1 MAITPNPVTAFRKS
15 GKTPPKP
22 PKLEDYYKTLY
33 GENAPTTPSPVV
45 QESTKPVVFKEEKS
59 TTSEEQQKLLTGART
74 VQERIRL
81 SESLTAKQKQELIA
95 DAERIAAGQK
105 REVSTGGPTP
115 SFIKK
120 LQNVAVSKVLSP
132 FKSSYKSVTTAG
144 GDFSLQSQGEAVA
157 GLFGKVLNPINRVGQ
172 SASKELSD
180 LQLSIKNPIL
190 RGVAKSAGSLLATPL
205 AQIGADII
213 SMGNTKEELLKR
225 PDIGE
230 DKITPSFTDFIN
242 QAKDPDWGLKKTV
255 IAKRN
260 VERNKYI
267 GTVQNLIS
275 EEITKPL
282 NYVTGVG
289 QVQYVGKAG
298 RATLA
303 AKFMTTEM
311 LEKYPTLVG
320 KANEI
325 NRIGMWAIPREIRL
339 AEGINTGLR
348 LAGKPVQWTEPIADV
363 IGQGWALTRAQIGDI
378 ARSVVTLPL
387 RAKGLGDVVVPVFTP
402 ASRISLAGAGR
413 KTLGGEYIL
422 NNTTVIRG
430 LAGWSAANAGKGE
443 TGHAYALFTSGV
455 KEIIDEARDAGV
467 ASKLISLIE
476 DPELPRTA
484 IEDGLIKRYK
494 AWQDSAYKSVE
505 QKYKQFGFDFD
516 TDIPDFSFIDNYVHH
531 TITKD
536 AKSFLRS
543 IDAFGAKPIPFKDKK
558 TGKKVVFN
566 TNNLSYNEIVTVG
579 APLKFRSLKAGEEFM
594 GRILEKGGIDEINKI
609 FKEVSGTD
617 INFFDTD
624 IGNVADSYSFS
635 LAKQQSREVF
645 TRRLMAYGEDAAQ
658 KLIDV
663 EIPNKALASELIK
676 SHKGLVAVRNSL
688 RKGAANQR
696 QTLGEIVNRG
706 MKYADDL
713 VKENL
718 KQRKLTEREI
728 KTTVTKLRALEFD
741 LSRARTMASTVE
753 VSMRENF
760 DATHSVLLAQVKE
773 LRQAVEIGDGGL
785 AEVRTTL
792 QQTYM
797 AMFPNSK
804 RIPDDI
810 NILADRIMAA
820 RGAPVSREARAVTAE
835 LRKINAQLDLVDP
848 NSPEYAALVQQEGY
862 YKDLQNG
869 YRIMGEVRS
878 AQTYAPDNGFLYTSQ
893 TDLGSPDAPFQ
904 LLHSEP
910 TIFQGASDV
919 IGVHAFPDNKVV
931 DSRTS
936 DGIQEIFGSDNF
948 VKSIDTQLQ
957 DAGLDA
963 DRVFIK
969 TYYDLKQGLP
979 LDPEIERGY
988 PDLVNLID
996 DILDNAG
1003 REMPAG
1009 GDSDVVKNI
1018 YDDFVA
1024 SMVGIAH
1031 ISGDPAAE
1039 QTGRMI
1045 IDSALGD
1052 VALAAD
1058 LERQMD
1064 GLLLPAKLFDDT
1076 AEDTAIVV
1084 VKPQDYMVTPSNSTT
1099 APVQG
1104 ADNPVLGSILRSD
1117 YTTASEAAAG
1127 RLAAA
1132 AGARQEVD
1140 VARSSIASRI
1150 NELTAQKEM
1159 LAKQKIQRQQV
1170 VAGARAQVAQITGT
1184 KQTVNIAGQKVVLD
1198 RAGITKALQAATKE
1212 EAKLRR
1218 NLERS
1223 IAQSVSNI
1231 RVGGRAKQI
1240 AVPKPK
1246 ELESII
1252 EKVAANEGL
1261 SVRMLTGKEPNV
1273 GYMVARKEFSS
1284 IVPASDFFEKSTG
1297 VNILESYFNSKKEQL
1312 GGKNYL
1318 GVWHDKKNNEV
1329 VLDVVDNILKED
1341 EAIRTGVERNQ
1352 QSIWDVKNQ
1361 TEIPTGGTGG
1371 REETTGVRGIDT
1383 ATQAVSRN
1391 VPAGNQGVLG
1401 TGVGTSSATTQTIVG
1416 AERKLLEY
1424 QDRLTVLFEQAK
1436 TLKQWSDST
1445 GNALRNELAAVGQ
1458 SMLDM
1463 PARGEA
1469 GVAAREWV
1477 RSVQRSV
1484 ESTKFIKDKT
1494 VKTAYERVTQLLHV
1508 GEVGMAQAEDA
1519 VTANRELLDIVKA
1532 GRFGEVMAPV
1542 EQRVLEGWE
1551 AILGL
1556 GVQAPEQLLSVWKP
1570 NLQKLLSTANAGMV
1584 RQFLSAANSLFKTYA
1599 VTSVGFVVRNS
1610 YSSMFMNA
1618 VAGVDGMTAVKGV
1631 QAMNAY
1637 NKHGAAKWLDEL
1649 GITDT
1654 VVRGQYEQA
1663 LKAAIATGLQGSFT
1677 DLREPVIAGTLG
1689 ERVINLLNKTGLDS
1703 FSLGTRMQ
1711 PAAENAAEFVRKQGF
1726 STNSYTRTVRRANT
1740 RVEAAVRF
1748 PMALDTILKGGSYDD
1763 AVAKVTRYHFDYTDL
1778 SKLDEAALQLVPFW
1792 IWTTRNIPNQ
1802 ITNQFMRPNAYNIYE
1817 KVQQSLP
1824 VDSREIIPEW
1834 QESREPL
1841 GVGRGDVPLLGEGY
1855 YTIQPDLPQQRLQE
1869 SLLSILDPR
1878 RIIGQAYPVYKLPFE
1893 FVAGRQLGLNV
1904 GPFPEK
1910 TPARGLELAA
1920 VNVLEAIGFDP
1931 VYDKEG
1937 NKTIRGFTQYALG
1950 NAIPLISRLQRLSGG
1965 TLGGKENYATRTGQS
1980 WLNELGIPI
1989 TIIKDDNVRSELI
2002 NRQFTLKDFTKEMIS
2017 RNLIPAED

>member
-15 GKTPPKP
+15 GKTPPTP

-33 GENAPTTPSPVV
+33 GENAPKTPKPTV
-45 QESTKPVVFKEEKS
+45 ETSTKPFVAKEEKS
-59 TTSEEQQKLLTGART
+59 TTTEEQQKLFTGTRT

-81 SESLTAKQKQELIA
+81 SETLTPKQKQELIA
-95 DAERIAAGQK
+95 EADRIAAGERRQ
-105 REVSTGGPTP
+105 VSTGGPAP
-115 SFIKK
+115 SLFKK
-120 LQNVAVSKVLSP
+120 LQDVAYSKVLSP
-132 FKSSYKSVTTAG
+132 FKSSYKTVTTAG
-144 GDFSLQSQGEAVA
+144 GDFSLESQGKAWA
-157 GLFGKVLNPINRVGQ
+157 GLLGGIINPVNRIGQ

-180 LQLSIKNPIL
+180 LQLSVKNPVL
-190 RGVAKSAGSLLATPL
+190 KSIVRTAGFVSNPL
-205 AQIGADII
+205 FQVGADII

-225 PDIGE
+225 PDIGG
-230 DKITPSFTDFIN
+230 DKVQFSVIDLVN
-242 QAKDPDWGLKKTV
+242 QAKDPDWGLKKTI

-260 VERNKYI
+260 VERNKFI
-267 GTVQNLIS
+267 GAAQNLIA

-289 QVQYVGKAG
+289 EVQYVGKAG
-298 RATLA
+298 RTALA

-311 LEKYPTLVG
+311 LEKYPVLIG

-325 NRIGMWAIPREIRL
+325 SRIGMWAIPREIRL

-348 LAGKPVQWTEPIADV
+348 LAGKPVQWTEPVADV
-363 IGQGWALTRAQIGDI
+363 IGKGWALTRAQIGDV
-378 ARSVVTLPL
+378 ARATASLPL
-387 RAKGLGDVVVPVFTP
+387 KAKGLDVVPVLAP
-402 ASRISLAGAGR
+402 ASRALLAGAGR
-413 KTLGGEYIL
+413 KSVRGGEYML
-422 NNTTVIRG
+422 SESGVIRG
-430 LAGWSAANAGKGE
+430 LAGWSAANAAKGE
-443 TGHAYALFTSGV
+443 TGFAYNAFKDGV
-455 KEIIDEARDAGV
+455 EEIINEAREQGV
-467 ASKLISLIE
+467 AGKLISLIE
-476 DPELPRTA
+476 NPDLPRSD
-484 IEDGLIKRYK
+484 IEDALIKRYK
-494 AWQDSAYKSVE
+494 AWQDGAYKAVE
-505 QKYKQFGFDFD
+505 QQYKRFGLDYG

-531 TITKD
+531 TISKD
-536 AKSFLRS
+536 AKNWLRS
-543 IDAFGAKPIPFKDKK
+543 INAFNDKGITIADPR
-558 TGKKVVFN
+558 TGKKIVFN

-579 APLKFRSLKAGEEFM
+579 APLKYRSLKAGEEFM

-609 FKEVSGTD
+609 FKEVSGTN
-617 INFFDTD
+617 INFFETD
-624 IGNVADSYSFS
+624 IGNIADSYAYS
-635 LAKQQSREVF
+635 LAKQKSREVF
-645 TRRLMAYGEDAAQ
+645 TRRLMAYGDDAAQ
-658 KLIDV
+658 KLLDV
-663 EIPNKALASELIK
+663 EIPNKMLASELIK
-676 SHKGLVAVRNSL
+676 SHKGLLAVRNSL
-688 RKGAANQR
+688 RQGAASQR
-696 QTLGEIVNRG
+696 QTLRDIVSRG

-728 KTTVTKLRALEFD
+728 KATVAKLQKLEFD

-760 DATHSVLLAQVKE
+760 DAAHSVLLSEIKE
-773 LRQAVEIGDGGL
+773 LRRAIEVGDGGL
-785 AEVRTTL
+785 SEVRTTL

-797 AMFPNSK
+797 AMFPNAR

-820 RGAPVSREARAVTAE
+820 RGAPASREARAVQAE
-835 LRKINAQLDLVDP
+835 LRQINTQLDLVDP

-862 YKDLQNG
+862 YKDLLNG

-910 TIFQGASDV
+910 TIFQGAPDV

-963 DRVFIK
+963 NRVFIK

-1009 GDSDVVKNI
+1009 GDPDIVKNI

-1031 ISGDPAAE
+1031 MSGDPAAE

-1045 IDSALGD
+1045 IDAALGD

-1127 RLAAA
+1127 RLAEA

-1140 VARSSIASRI
+1140 VARTAINDRI
-1150 NELTAQKEM
+1150 RELTAQKEM
-1159 LAKQKIQRQQV
+1159 LAQQKVQRQQV
-1170 VAGARAQVAQITGT
+1170 VAGARAQVAEIQGR
-1184 KQTVNIAGQKVVLD
+1184 KQTVTVGGQKVVLD
-1198 RAGITKALQAATKE
+1198 RAGITKALEAATKQ

-1223 IAQSVSNI
+1223 IAQAVGNI
-1231 RVGGRAKQI
+1231 KVGGAG
-1240 AVPKPK
+1240 
-1246 ELESII
+1246 SI
-1252 EKVAANEGL
+1252 K
-1261 SVRMLTGKEPNV
+1261 
-1273 GYMVARKEFSS
+1273 
-1284 IVPASDFFEKSTG
+1284 
-1297 VNILESYFNSKKEQL
+1297 
-1312 GGKNYL
+1312 
-1318 GVWHDKKNNEV
+1318 
-1329 VLDVVDNILKED
+1329 
-1341 EAIRTGVERNQ
+1341 
-1352 QSIWDVKNQ
+1352 
-1361 TEIPTGGTGG
+1361 
-1371 REETTGVRGIDT
+1371 
-1383 ATQAVSRN
+1383 
-1391 VPAGNQGVLG
+1391 
-1401 TGVGTSSATTQTIVG
+1401 G
-1416 AERKLLEY
+1416 AETKLLQY
-1424 QDRLTVLFEQAK
+1424 QDRLGVLFDQAK
-1436 TLKQWSDST
+1436 TLKQWSDGT

-1458 SMLDM
+1458 AMLNM

-1484 ESTKFIKDKT
+1484 ESTKYIKDKT
-1494 VKTAYERVTQLLHV
+1494 VKAAYERVTELLHV
-1508 GEVGMAQAEDA
+1508 GEIGLAEAEDA
-1519 VTANRELLDIVKA
+1519 VTASAELIEIVRT
-1532 GRFGEVMAPV
+1532 GRFGAIMAPV
-1542 EQRVLEGWE
+1542 EARVLEGWE

-1570 NLQKLLSTANAGMV
+1570 NLQKLLAKSNAGMV
-1584 RQFLSAANSLFKTYA
+1584 RQFLSAANDLFKTYA
-1599 VTSVGFVVRNS
+1599 VTSLGFVVRNS

-1618 VAGVDGMTAVKGV
+1618 VAGVDGMTAVNGV
-1631 QAMNAY
+1631 KAMNAL
-1637 NKHGAAKWLDEL
+1637 NKYGPAKWLDEL
-1649 GITDT
+1649 GIVDP
-1654 VVRGQYEQA
+1654 VLRGQYEQA
-1663 LKAAIATGLQGSFT
+1663 LRAAIATGLQGSFA

-1703 FSLGTRMQ
+1703 ASFGTRMQ
-1711 PAAENAAEFVRKQGF
+1711 PAAENAADFVRRQGF
-1726 STNSYTRTVRRANT
+1726 STNSYTRGVRRANT

-1778 SKLDEAALQLVPFW
+1778 SKLDEVALQFVPFW

-1817 KVQQSLP
+1817 KVQQTLP
-1824 VDSREIIPEW
+1824 VDSEQIIPEW

-1841 GVGRGDVPLLGEGY
+1841 GVGRGNVPLLGEGY
-1855 YTIQPDLPQQRLQE
+1855 YTIQPDMPQQRLQE
-1869 SLLSILDPR
+1869 GLRSILDPR
-1878 RIIGQAYPVYKLPFE
+1878 RLVGQAYPIYKLPFE
-1893 FVAGRQLGLNV
+1893 YIAGKQLGIDV
-1904 GPFPEK
+1904 GPFPER

-1920 VNVLEAIGFDP
+1920 VNVLESIGFDP
-1931 VYDKEG
+1931 IYDKQG
-1937 NKTIRGFTQYALG
+1937 NKTIKGFTQYALG
-1950 NAIPLISRLQRLSGG
+1950 NAIPLISRIQRLSGG
-1965 TLGGKENYATRTGQS
+1965 SLGGKENYATRTGQS

-2002 NRQFTLKDFTKEMIS
+2002 NRQFTLKDFTKEMIE
-2017 RNLIPAED
+2017 RNLIPSEG

>member
-15 GKTPPKP
+15 GKTPPTP
-22 PKLEDYYKTLY
+22 PKLEDYYTKLY
-33 GENAPTTPSPVV
+33 GSAAPVSGGKFEKPKTSTVEEELKLNKAALTVTGRINSSPN
-45 QESTKPVVFKEEKS
+45 
-59 TTSEEQQKLLTGART
+59 
-74 VQERIRL
+74 
-81 SESLTAKQKQELIA
+81 LTAKQKQELVA

-105 REVSTGGPTP
+105 RQVSTGGPTP

-363 IGQGWALTRAQIGDI
+363 IGQGWALTRAQIGDV

-476 DPELPRTA
+476 DPDLPRTV

-594 GRILEKGGIDEINKI
+594 GRILKKGGIDEINKI

-1140 VARSSIASRI
+1140 AARSSIASRI

-1159 LAKQKIQRQQV
+1159 LAGQKIQRQQV
-1170 VAGARAQVAQITGT
+1170 VAGARAQVAQIAGT

-1223 IAQSVSNI
+1223 IVQAVGDI
-1231 RVGGRAKQI
+1231 KVGG
-1240 AVPKPK
+1240 VG
-1246 ELESII
+1246 SI
-1252 EKVAANEGL
+1252 K
-1261 SVRMLTGKEPNV
+1261 
-1273 GYMVARKEFSS
+1273 
-1284 IVPASDFFEKSTG
+1284 
-1297 VNILESYFNSKKEQL
+1297 
-1312 GGKNYL
+1312 
-1318 GVWHDKKNNEV
+1318 
-1329 VLDVVDNILKED
+1329 
-1341 EAIRTGVERNQ
+1341 
-1352 QSIWDVKNQ
+1352 
-1361 TEIPTGGTGG
+1361 
-1371 REETTGVRGIDT
+1371 
-1383 ATQAVSRN
+1383 
-1391 VPAGNQGVLG
+1391 
-1401 TGVGTSSATTQTIVG
+1401 G
-1416 AERKLLEY
+1416 AETKLLNY

-1494 VKTAYERVTQLLHV
+1494 VKAAYERVTQLLHV

-1542 EQRVLEGWE
+1542 EARVLEGWE

-1599 VTSVGFVVRNS
+1599 VTSLGFVVRNS

-1649 GITDT
+1649 GITDA

-1689 ERVINLLNKTGLDS
+1689 ERLINLLNKTGLDS
-1703 FSLGTRMQ
+1703 SSLGTRMQ
-1711 PAAENAAEFVRKQGF
+1711 PAAENAAEFVRQQGF
-1726 STNSYTRTVRRANT
+1726 STNLYTRGVRRANT

-1841 GVGRGDVPLLGEGY
+1841 GVGRGNVPLLGEGY
-1855 YTIQPDLPQQRLQE
+1855 YTLQPDLPQQRLQE

-1950 NAIPLISRLQRLSGG
+1950 NVIPLISRLQRLSGG

>member
-15 GKTPPKP
+15 GKTPPP
-22 PKLEDYYKTLY
+22 PSPKLEDYYKTLY
-33 GENAPTTPSPVV
+33 GENAPTTG
-45 QESTKPVVFKEEKS
+45 KPDYAKPKS
-59 TTSEEQQKLLTGART
+59 TVAEEETKLYKGAQTTKARINLSPNLTP
-74 VQERIRL
+74 
-81 SESLTAKQKQELIA
+81 KQKQDLIA
-95 DAERIAAGQK
+95 EADRIAAGERRQ
-105 REVSTGGPTP
+105 VSTGGPTP
-115 SFIKK
+115 SLFKK
-120 LQNVAVSKVLSP
+120 LQDVAYSKVLSP
-132 FKSSYKSVTTAG
+132 FKSSYKTATTAG
-144 GDFSLQSQGEAVA
+144 GDFSLQSQGKAWA
-157 GLFGKVLNPINRVGQ
+157 GLIGGVINPVNRLTQ
-172 SASKELSD
+172 SVTKELSD
-180 LQLSIKNPIL
+180 LQLSQTSPVGKALARTAGMINPLGGPITGAAATL
-190 RGVAKSAGSLLATPL
+190 ISL
-205 AQIGADII
+205 
-213 SMGNTKEELLKR
+213 GNKKEELLKR
-225 PDIGE
+225 PDIGA
-230 DKITPSFTDFIN
+230 DKVQFSVVDLVN
-242 QAKDPDWGLKKTV
+242 QAKDPDWGLKKTI

-260 VERNKYI
+260 VERNKFI
-267 GTVQNLIS
+267 GTVQNLIA

-298 RATLA
+298 RTALA

-311 LEKYPTLVG
+311 LEKYPVLAG

-325 NRIGMWAIPREIRL
+325 SRIGMWAIPREIRL

-348 LAGKPVQWTEPIADV
+348 LAGKPVQWTEPVADV
-363 IGQGWALTRAQIGDI
+363 IGKGWALTRAQIGDV
-378 ARSVVTLPL
+378 ARATASLPL
-387 RAKGLGDVVVPVFTP
+387 KAKGLDVVPVLAP
-402 ASRISLAGAGR
+402 ASRALLAGAGR
-413 KTLGGEYIL
+413 KSVRGGEYVL
-422 NNTTVIRG
+422 SESGVIRG
-430 LAGWSAANAGKGE
+430 LAGWSAANAAKGE
-443 TGHAYALFTSGV
+443 TGFAYTAFKDTV
-455 KEIIDEARDAGV
+455 KEIIDEAREKGV

-476 DPELPRTA
+476 NPDLPRSS
-484 IEDGLIKRYK
+484 IEDVLIKRYK
-494 AWQDSAYKSVE
+494 AWQDDAYRAVE
-505 QKYKQFGFDFD
+505 QQYKRFGLDYG

-536 AKSFLRS
+536 AKNWLRS
-543 IDAFGAKPIPFKDKK
+543 INAFGDGAISFADPR

-579 APLKFRSLKAGEEFM
+579 APLKYRSLKAGEEFM

-617 INFFDTD
+617 INFFETD
-624 IGNVADSYSFS
+624 IGNIADSYAYS
-635 LAKQQSREVF
+635 LAKQKSREVF

-658 KLIDV
+658 KLLDV
-663 EIPNKALASELIK
+663 EIPNKNLASELVK
-676 SHKGLVAVRNSL
+676 SHKSLLAVRNSL
-688 RKGAANQR
+688 RQGVAGQR
-696 QTLGEIVNRG
+696 QTLRDIVSRG

-713 VKENL
+713 IKENL

-728 KTTVTKLRALEFD
+728 KTTVARLKQLELD
-741 LSRARTMASTVE
+741 LGRARIMASTVE

-760 DATHSVLLAQVKE
+760 DAAHSVLLSEIKE
-773 LRQAVEIGDGGL
+773 LRRAVEVGDGGL

-797 AMFPNSK
+797 AMFPNAR

-820 RGAPVSREARAVTAE
+820 RGAPASREARAVQAE
-835 LRKINAQLDLVDP
+835 LRQINTQLDLVDP

-862 YKDLQNG
+862 YKDLLNG

-904 LLHSEP
+904 LLHSESA
-910 TIFQGASDV
+910 IFEGSSDV

-936 DGIQEIFGSDNF
+936 DGVQEIFGSDNF

-969 TYYDLKQGLP
+969 TYFDLKQGLP

-996 DILDNAG
+996 DILDNAS

-1009 GDSDVVKNI
+1009 GDPDVVKSI

-1024 SMVGIAH
+1024 TMVGIAH
-1031 ISGDPAAE
+1031 MSGDPAAE

-1084 VKPQDYMVTPSNSTT
+1084 VKPQNYVVTPSNSTT

-1140 VARSSIASRI
+1140 TARSAIGARI
-1150 NELTAQKEM
+1150 NELNAQKEM
-1159 LAKQKIQRQQV
+1159 LAQQKVQRQQV
-1170 VAGARAQVAQITGT
+1170 VAGARAQVAEIQGR
-1184 KQTVNIAGQKVVLD
+1184 KQTVTVGGQKVVLD
-1198 RAGITKALQAATKE
+1198 RAGITKALETATKQ

-1223 IAQSVSNI
+1223 IAQAVGEI
-1231 RVGGRAKQI
+1231 RVGGRAAEI

-1246 ELESII
+1246 QLESII

-1261 SVRMLTGKEPNV
+1261 SVRMLTGKEPTA
-1273 GYMVARKEFSS
+1273 GFMVARKEFST

-1318 GVWHDKKNNEV
+1318 GIWHDKNNDEV
-1329 VLDVVDNILKED
+1329 VLDVVDNILKQD
-1341 EAIRTGVERNQ
+1341 EAVRAGRERNQ
-1352 QSIWDVKNQ
+1352 QAIWDVKNKQ
-1361 TEIPTGGTGG
+1361 EIPTGGTGG
-1371 REETTGVRGIDT
+1371 REEATGVRGT
-1383 ATQAVSRN
+1383 GTTPQAVGRN
-1391 VPAGNQGVLG
+1391 VPTGNQGVLG
-1401 TGVGTSSATTQTIVG
+1401 TSVGTSSAKAQTIVG
-1416 AERKLLEY
+1416 AERQLLQY
-1424 QDRLTVLFEQAK
+1424 QDRLQVLFEQAK
-1436 TLKQWSDST
+1436 TLKQWSDGT

-1458 SMLDM
+1458 AMLNM

-1484 ESTKFIKDKT
+1484 ESTKYIKDQT
-1494 VKTAYERVTQLLHV
+1494 VKAAYERVTQLLHV
-1508 GEVGMAQAEDA
+1508 GEIGLAQAEDA
-1519 VTANRELLDIVKA
+1519 VVANKELIDIVRA
-1532 GRFGEVMAPV
+1532 GRFGEIMAPV

-1570 NLQKLLSTANAGMV
+1570 NLQKLLAKSNAGMV
-1584 RQFLSAANSLFKTYA
+1584 RQFLSAANDLFKTYA

-1618 VAGVDGMTAVKGV
+1618 VAGVDGMTAVNGV
-1631 QAMNAY
+1631 KAMNAL
-1637 NKHGAAKWLDEL
+1637 NKYGPARWLDEL
-1649 GITDT
+1649 GIVDP
-1654 VVRGQYEQA
+1654 VLRGQYEQA
-1663 LKAAIATGLQGSFT
+1663 LRAAIATGLQGSFT

-1703 FSLGTRMQ
+1703 TSFGTRMQ
-1711 PAAENAAEFVRKQGF
+1711 PVAENAAEFVRQQGF
-1726 STNSYTRTVRRANT
+1726 STNLYTRGVRRANT

-1763 AVAKVTRYHFDYTDL
+1763 AVAKVTRYHFDYSDL
-1778 SKLDEAALQLVPFW
+1778 SKLDEVALQFVPFW

-1817 KVQQSLP
+1817 KVQQTLP
-1824 VDSREIIPEW
+1824 VDSQQVIPEW
-1834 QESREPL
+1834 QEPREPL
-1841 GVGRGDVPLLGEGY
+1841 GVGRGNVPLLGEGY
-1855 YTIQPDLPQQRLQE
+1855 YTIQPDMPQQRLQE
-1869 SLLSILDPR
+1869 GLRSILDPR
-1878 RIIGQAYPVYKLPFE
+1878 RLVGQAYPIYKLPFE
-1893 FVAGRQLGLNV
+1893 YIAGKQLGIDV
-1904 GPFPEK
+1904 GPFPER
-1910 TPARGLELAA
+1910 TPARGLELVA
-1920 VNVLEAIGFDP
+1920 VNVLESIGFDP
-1931 VYDKEG
+1931 VYDKQG

-1950 NAIPLISRLQRLSGG
+1950 NAIPLISRIQRLSGG
-1965 TLGGKENYATRTGQS
+1965 SLGGKENYATRTGQS

-2002 NRQFTLKDFTKEMIS
+2002 NRQFTLKDFTKEMID
-2017 RNLIPAED
+2017 RNLIPSED

>member
-15 GKTPPKP
+15 GKTPPTP
-22 PKLEDYYKTLY
+22 PKLDDYYTKLY
-33 GENAPTTPSPVV
+33 GDAAPASGGKFEKPKTSTVEEELKLNKAALTVTGRINSSPN
-45 QESTKPVVFKEEKS
+45 
-59 TTSEEQQKLLTGART
+59 
-74 VQERIRL
+74 
-81 SESLTAKQKQELIA
+81 LTAKQKQELVA
-95 DAERIAAGQK
+95 DAERIAAGQR

-157 GLFGKVLNPINRVGQ
+157 GLFGNVIRRPLLSATKEIADLRLNRPEKGTGRITLDTVKYDVL
-172 SASKELSD
+172 D
-180 LQLSIKNPIL
+180 LA
-190 RGVAKSAGSLLATPL
+190 AKFAVPVSLA
-205 AQIGADII
+205 ADLLKA
-213 SMGNTKEELLKR
+213 GNTKEQLLARK
-225 PDIGE
+225 DIGK
-230 DKITPSFTDFIN
+230 DKIEPSFKDLFY
-242 QAKDPDWGLKKTV
+242 QARDPDFDLKKTV
-255 IAKRN
+255 IFKRN
-260 VERNKYI
+260 IERNKYI
-267 GTVQNLIS
+267 GTVQNLIA
-275 EEITKPL
+275 EEITNPI

-289 QVQYVGKAG
+289 EVKYVGKAG

-311 LEKYPTLVG
+311 LEKYPALVG
-320 KANEI
+320 MANEI

-363 IGQGWALTRAQIGDI
+363 IGKGWALTRAQIGDI
-378 ARSVVTLPL
+378 ARSTATLPL
-387 RAKGLGDVVVPVFTP
+387 RAKGLGDVIVPVFTP
-402 ASRISLAGAGR
+402 ASRVSLASAGR
-413 KTLGGEYIL
+413 KTLFGGEYIL

-476 DPELPRTA
+476 DPDLPRTVV
-484 IEDGLIKRYK
+484 EDGLIKRYK

-505 QKYKQFGFDFD
+505 QQYKKFGFDFD

-543 IDAFGAKPIPFKDKK
+543 IDAFGAKPIPFKDKT

-594 GRILEKGGIDEINKI
+594 GRILKKGGIDEINKI

-676 SHKGLVAVRNSL
+676 SHKSLVAVRNSL
-688 RKGAANQR
+688 RQGAANQR

-728 KTTVTKLRALEFD
+728 KATVTKLRALEFD

-910 TIFQGASDV
+910 TVFQGASDV
-919 IGVHAFPDNKVV
+919 VGVHAFPDNKVV

-969 TYYDLKQGLP
+969 TYYDLKRGLP
-979 LDPEIERGY
+979 LDPEVERGY

-1031 ISGDPAAE
+1031 MSGDPAAE

-1132 AGARQEVD
+1132 AGARREVD
-1140 VARSSIASRI
+1140 VARSSIATRI

-1159 LAKQKIQRQQV
+1159 LAGQKIQRQQV

-1198 RAGITKALQAATKE
+1198 RVGITKALQAATKE

-1371 REETTGVRGIDT
+1371 REETTGVRGINT

-1401 TGVGTSSATTQTIVG
+1401 TGVGTSSATAQTIIG

-1542 EQRVLEGWE
+1542 EARVLEGWE

-1570 NLQKLLSTANAGMV
+1570 NLQKLLSAANAGMV

-1599 VTSVGFVVRNS
+1599 VTSLGFVVRNS

-1637 NKHGAAKWLDEL
+1637 NKHGAARWLDEL
-1649 GITDT
+1649 GITDA

-1689 ERVINLLNKTGLDS
+1689 ERLINLLNKTGLDS
-1703 FSLGTRMQ
+1703 SSLGTRMQ
-1711 PAAENAAEFVRKQGF
+1711 PAAENAAEFVRQQGF
-1726 STNSYTRTVRRANT
+1726 STNLYTRGVRRANT

-1748 PMALDTILKGGSYDD
+1748 PMALDTILKNGSYDD
-1763 AVAKVTRYHFDYTDL
+1763 AVARVTRYHFDYTDL

-1893 FVAGRQLGLNV
+1893 FIAGRQLGLNV

-1989 TIIKDDNVRSELI
+1989 TIIKDNNVRSELI

>member
-22 PKLEDYYKTLY
+22 PSLW
-33 GENAPTTPSPVV
+33 
-45 QESTKPVVFKEEKS
+45 ESDVFKELYTKPDAKPNYSKPKS
-59 TTSEEQQKLLTGART
+59 TVAEEEAKLYTGAQT
-74 VQERIRL
+74 AKARINL
-81 SESLTAKQKQELIA
+81 SPNLTPKQKQELVAEA
-95 DAERIAAGQK
+95 DRIAAGEK
-105 REVSTGGPTP
+105 RQVSTGGPAP
-115 SFIKK
+115 SLFKK
-120 LQNVAVSKVLSP
+120 LQDVAYSKVLSP
-132 FKSSYKSVTTAG
+132 FKSSYKTVTTAG
-144 GDFSLQSQGEAVA
+144 GDFSLESQGKAWA
-157 GLFGKVLNPINRVGQ
+157 GLLGGIINPVNRLGQ

-180 LQLSIKNPIL
+180 LQLSVKNPVL
-190 RGVAKSAGSLLATPL
+190 KSVVRTAGFISNPL
-205 AQIGADII
+205 FQVGADII

-225 PDIGE
+225 PDIGG
-230 DKITPSFTDFIN
+230 DKVQFSVIDLVN
-242 QAKDPDWGLKKTV
+242 QAKDPDWGLKKTI

-260 VERNKYI
+260 VERNKFI
-267 GTVQNLIS
+267 GAAQNLIA

-289 QVQYVGKAG
+289 EVQYVGKAG
-298 RATLA
+298 RTALA

-311 LEKYPTLVG
+311 LEKYPVLAG

-325 NRIGMWAIPREIRL
+325 SRIGMWAIPREIRL

-348 LAGKPVQWTEPIADV
+348 LAGKPVQWTEPVADV
-363 IGQGWALTRAQIGDI
+363 IGKGWALTRAQIGDV
-378 ARSVVTLPL
+378 ARATASLPL
-387 RAKGLGDVVVPVFTP
+387 KAKGLDVVPVLAP
-402 ASRISLAGAGR
+402 ASRALLAGAGR

-422 NNTTVIRG
+422 NNAGVVRG
-430 LAGWSAANAGKGE
+430 LAGWSAANAAKGE
-443 TGHAYALFTSGV
+443 TGFAYNAFKDGV
-455 KEIIDEARDAGV
+455 EEIINEAREQGV
-467 ASKLISLIE
+467 AGKLISLIE
-476 DPELPRTA
+476 NPDLPRSD
-484 IEDGLIKRYK
+484 IEDALIKRYK
-494 AWQDSAYKSVE
+494 AWQDGAYKAVE
-505 QKYKQFGFDFD
+505 QQYKRFGLDYG

-531 TITKD
+531 TISKD
-536 AKSFLRS
+536 AKNWLRS
-543 IDAFGAKPIPFKDKK
+543 INAFNDKGITIADPR
-558 TGKKVVFN
+558 TGKKIVFN

-579 APLKFRSLKAGEEFM
+579 APLKYRSLKAGEEFM

-617 INFFDTD
+617 INFFETD
-624 IGNVADSYSFS
+624 IGNIADSYAYS
-635 LAKQQSREVF
+635 LAKQKSREVF
-645 TRRLMAYGEDAAQ
+645 TRRLMAYGDDAAQ
-658 KLIDV
+658 KLLDV
-663 EIPNKALASELIK
+663 EIPNKMLASELIK
-676 SHKGLVAVRNSL
+676 SHKGLLAVRNSL
-688 RKGAANQR
+688 RQGAASQR
-696 QTLGEIVNRG
+696 QTLRDIVSRG

-728 KTTVTKLRALEFD
+728 KATVAKLQKLEFD

-760 DATHSVLLAQVKE
+760 DAAHSVLLSEIKE
-773 LRQAVEIGDGGL
+773 LRRAIEVGDGGL
-785 AEVRTTL
+785 SEVRTTL

-797 AMFPNSK
+797 AMFPNAR

-820 RGAPVSREARAVTAE
+820 RGAPASREARAVQAE
-835 LRKINAQLDLVDP
+835 LRKINTQLDLVDP

-862 YKDLQNG
+862 YKDLLNG

-910 TIFQGASDV
+910 TIFQGAPDV

-963 DRVFIK
+963 NRVFIK

-1009 GDSDVVKNI
+1009 GDPDVVKGI

-1024 SMVGIAH
+1024 TMVGIAH
-1031 ISGDPAAE
+1031 MSGDPAAE

-1127 RLAAA
+1127 RLAEA

-1140 VARSSIASRI
+1140 VARSAIGARI
-1150 NELTAQKEM
+1150 RELTAQKEM
-1159 LAKQKIQRQQV
+1159 LAQQKVQRQQV
-1170 VAGARAQVAQITGT
+1170 VAGARAQVAEIQGR
-1184 KQTVNIAGQKVVLD
+1184 KQTVIVGGQKVVLD
-1198 RAGITKALQAATKE
+1198 RAGITKALESATKQ

-1223 IAQSVSNI
+1223 IAQAVGEI
-1231 RVGGRAKQI
+1231 RVGGQAAQI
-1240 AVPKPK
+1240 AVPKPRQ
-1246 ELESII
+1246 LESII

-1261 SVRMLTGKEPNV
+1261 SVRMLTGKEPT
-1273 GYMVARKEFSS
+1273 GGFMVARKEFST
-1284 IVPASDFFEKSTG
+1284 IVPASDFFEKSSG

-1318 GVWHDKKNNEV
+1318 GIWHDKNNDEV
-1329 VLDVVDNILKED
+1329 VLDVVDNILKQD
-1341 EAIRTGVERNQ
+1341 EAVRAGRERNQ
-1352 QSIWDVKNQ
+1352 QAIWDVKNKQ
-1361 TEIPTGGTGG
+1361 EIPTGGTGG
-1371 REETTGVRGIDT
+1371 REEATGVRGVDT
-1383 ATQAVSRN
+1383 ATQAVGRN

-1401 TGVGTSSATTQTIVG
+1401 TGVGTSSAKAQTIAG
-1416 AERKLLEY
+1416 AERQLLNY
-1424 QDRLTVLFEQAK
+1424 QDRLQVLFEQAK
-1436 TLKQWSDST
+1436 TLKQWSDGT

-1458 SMLDM
+1458 AMLNM

-1484 ESTKFIKDKT
+1484 ESTKYIKDQT
-1494 VKTAYERVTQLLHV
+1494 VKAAYERVTQLLHV
-1508 GEVGMAQAEDA
+1508 GEIGLAQAEDA
-1519 VTANRELLDIVKA
+1519 VVANKELIDIVKA
-1532 GRFGEVMAPV
+1532 GRFGEIMAPV

-1570 NLQKLLSTANAGMV
+1570 NLQKLLAKSNAGMV
-1584 RQFLSAANSLFKTYA
+1584 RQFLSAANDLFKTYA
-1599 VTSVGFVVRNS
+1599 VTSLGFVVRNS

-1618 VAGVDGMTAVKGV
+1618 VAGVDGMTAVNGV
-1631 QAMNAY
+1631 KAMNAL
-1637 NKHGAAKWLDEL
+1637 NKYGPAKWLDEL
-1649 GITDT
+1649 GIVDP
-1654 VVRGQYEQA
+1654 VLRGQYEQA
-1663 LKAAIATGLQGSFT
+1663 LRAAIATGLQGSFT

-1689 ERVINLLNKTGLDS
+1689 ERIINLLNKTGLDS
-1703 FSLGTRMQ
+1703 TSLGTRMQ

-1726 STNSYTRTVRRANT
+1726 STNAYTRGVRRANT

-1763 AVAKVTRYHFDYTDL
+1763 AVAKVTRYHFDYSDL
-1778 SKLDEAALQLVPFW
+1778 SKLDEIMLQFVPFW

-1817 KVQQSLP
+1817 KVQQTLP
-1824 VDSREIIPEW
+1824 VDSEQIIPEW

-1841 GVGRGDVPLLGEGY
+1841 GVGRGNVPLLGEGY
-1855 YTIQPDLPQQRLQE
+1855 YTIQPDMPQQRLQE
-1869 SLLSILDPR
+1869 GLRSILDPR
-1878 RIIGQAYPVYKLPFE
+1878 RLVGQAYPIYKLPFE
-1893 FVAGRQLGLNV
+1893 YIAGKQLGIDV
-1904 GPFPEK
+1904 GPFPER

-1920 VNVLEAIGFDP
+1920 VNVLESIGFDP
-1931 VYDKEG
+1931 IYDKQG
-1937 NKTIRGFTQYALG
+1937 NKTIKGFTQYALG
-1950 NAIPLISRLQRLSGG
+1950 NAIPLISRIQRLSGG
-1965 TLGGKENYATRTGQS
+1965 SLGGKENYATRTGQS

-2002 NRQFTLKDFTKEMIS
+2002 NRQFTLKDFTKEMIE
-2017 RNLIPAED
+2017 RNLIPSEG

>member
-1 MAITPNPVTAFRKS
+1 MAITPNPVTAYIRELDKDEPKIGKS
-15 GKTPPKP
+15 KRATLTDISKKPVPPTTTVPPKNTRA
-22 PKLEDYYKTLY
+22 TLTNIT
-33 GENAPTTPSPVV
+33 GKPLTTPSG
-45 QESTKPVVFKEEKS
+45 TAVFGTGKNAS
-59 TTSEEQQKLLTGART
+59 TTGEEQRKLAAGVETAKRRITTNLALTP
-74 VQERIRL
+74 
-81 SESLTAKQKQELIA
+81 KQKQELIA
-95 DAERIAAGQK
+95 DAERIEAGQ
-105 REVSTGGPTP
+105 RQQVALGGPTP
-115 SFIKK
+115 QLFKK
-120 LQNVAVSKVLSP
+120 LQDVAYSKILSP
-132 FKSSYKSVTTAG
+132 FKSAYKTG
-144 GDFSLQSQGEAVA
+144 GDFSIESQGKAWA
-157 GLFGKVLNPINRVGQ
+157 GLVGGIINPLNRAQQ
-172 SASKELSD
+172 SITKELSD
-180 LQLSIKNPIL
+180 LQLSIKNPVL
-190 RGVAKSAGSLLATPL
+190 REITKGAGDVLLPIQ
-205 AQIGADII
+205 QIGADIL
-213 SMGNTKEELLKR
+213 SMGNKKEQLLKR
-225 PDIGE
+225 PDIGG
-230 DKITPSFTDFIN
+230 DKVQFSVIDLVN

-260 VERNKYI
+260 VEGNKFI
-267 GTVQNLIS
+267 GAVQNLIA

-298 RATLA
+298 RTALA

-311 LEKYPTLVG
+311 LAKYPALAG

-325 NRIGMWAIPREIRL
+325 SRIGMWAIPREIRL

-348 LAGKPVQWTEPIADV
+348 LAGKPVQWTEPVADV
-363 IGQGWALTRAQIGDI
+363 IGKGWALTRAQIGDV
-378 ARSVVTLPL
+378 ARATASLPL
-387 RAKGLGDVVVPVFTP
+387 KAKGLDVVPILAP
-402 ASRISLAGAGR
+402 ASRALLAGAGR

-422 NNTTVIRG
+422 NNAGVVRG
-430 LAGWSAANAGKGE
+430 LAGWSAANAAKGE
-443 TGHAYALFTSGV
+443 TGFAYNMFKDTV
-455 KEIIDEARDAGV
+455 KEIVDEAREQGV
-467 ASKLISLIE
+467 AGKLITLIE
-476 DPELPRTA
+476 NPDLPRTV
-484 IEDGLIKRYK
+484 IEDGLVKRYK
-494 AWQDSAYKSVE
+494 AWQDSAYKAVE
-505 QKYKQFGFDFD
+505 QQYKRFGLDYE

-531 TITKD
+531 TISKD
-536 AKSFLRS
+536 AKNWLRS
-543 IDAFGAKPIPFKDKK
+543 INAFGDGAITVKDPK
-558 TGKKVVFN
+558 TGKNVVFN

-579 APLKFRSLKAGEEFM
+579 APLKYRSLRAGEEFM
-594 GRILEKGGIDEINKI
+594 GRILEKGGIEEINKI

-617 INFFDTD
+617 VNFFETD
-624 IGNVADSYSFS
+624 IGNIADSYAYS
-635 LAKQQSREVF
+635 LAKQKSREVF

-658 KLIDV
+658 KLMDV
-663 EIPNKALASELIK
+663 EIPNKNLASELIK

-688 RKGAANQR
+688 RQGAVGQR
-696 QTLGEIVNRG
+696 QNLRDIVGRG

-728 KTTVTKLRALEFD
+728 KATVAKLQKLEFD

-760 DATHSVLLAQVKE
+760 DAAHSVLLSEIKE
-773 LRQAVEIGDGGL
+773 LRRAIEVGDGGL
-785 AEVRTTL
+785 SEVRTTL

-797 AMFPNSK
+797 AMFPNAK

-820 RGAPVSREARAVTAE
+820 RGAPASREARAVQAQ
-835 LRKINAQLDLVDP
+835 LRQINTQLDLVDP

-862 YKDLQNG
+862 YKDLLNG

-919 IGVHAFPDNKVV
+919 IGVHAFPDSKVV

-936 DGIQEIFGSDNF
+936 DGVQEIFGSDNF

-963 DRVFIK
+963 NRVFIK

-1031 ISGDPAAE
+1031 MSGDPAAE

-1058 LERQMD
+1058 LEKQLD

-1084 VKPQDYMVTPSNSTT
+1084 IKPQNYTVTPSSSAT

-1127 RLAAA
+1127 RLVEAAS
-1132 AGARQEVD
+1132 ARKEVD
-1140 VARSSIASRI
+1140 VARTSIASRI
-1150 NELTAQKEM
+1150 SELTSQKEM
-1159 LAKQKIQRQQV
+1159 LATQKVQRQQV
-1170 VAGARAQVAQITGT
+1170 VAGARAQVAEIQGR
-1184 KQTVNIAGQKVVLD
+1184 KQTVVVAGQKVVLD
-1198 RAGITKALQAATKE
+1198 RAGITKALETATKQ

-1223 IAQSVSNI
+1223 IAQAVGDVK
-1231 RVGGRAKQI
+1231 VGGA
-1240 AVPKPK
+1240 
-1246 ELESII
+1246 
-1252 EKVAANEGL
+1252 
-1261 SVRMLTGKEPNV
+1261 
-1273 GYMVARKEFSS
+1273 
-1284 IVPASDFFEKSTG
+1284 
-1297 VNILESYFNSKKEQL
+1297 
-1312 GGKNYL
+1312 
-1318 GVWHDKKNNEV
+1318 
-1329 VLDVVDNILKED
+1329 
-1341 EAIRTGVERNQ
+1341 
-1352 QSIWDVKNQ
+1352 
-1361 TEIPTGGTGG
+1361 
-1371 REETTGVRGIDT
+1371 ET
-1383 ATQAVSRN
+1383 
-1391 VPAGNQGVLG
+1391 
-1401 TGVGTSSATTQTIVG
+1401 
-1416 AERKLLEY
+1416 KLLRY
-1424 QDRLTVLFEQAK
+1424 QDRLQVLFEQAK
-1436 TLKQWSDST
+1436 TLKQWSDGT
-1445 GNALRNELAAVGQ
+1445 GNAMRNELAAVGQ
-1458 SMLDM
+1458 AMLNM

-1484 ESTKFIKDKT
+1484 ESTKYIKDQT
-1494 VKTAYERVTQLLHV
+1494 VKAAYERVTQLLHV
-1508 GEVGMAQAEDA
+1508 GEIGLAQAEDA
-1519 VTANRELLDIVKA
+1519 VVANKELIDIVRA

-1570 NLQKLLSTANAGMV
+1570 NLQKLMAQSNAGMV
-1584 RQFLSAANSLFKTYA
+1584 KQFLTVSRDLFKTYA

-1618 VAGVDGMTAVKGV
+1618 VAGVDGMTAVNGV
-1631 QAMNAY
+1631 KAMNAL
-1637 NKHGAAKWLDEL
+1637 NKYGPSKWLDEL
-1649 GITDT
+1649 GIVDP
-1654 VVRGQYEQA
+1654 VLRGQYEEA

-1689 ERVINLLNKTGLDS
+1689 ERLINLLNKTGLDS
-1703 FSLGTRMQ
+1703 SSLGTRMQ
-1711 PAAENAAEFVRKQGF
+1711 PVAENAAEFVRKQGF
-1726 STNSYTRTVRRANT
+1726 STNSYTRLVRRANT
-1740 RVEAAVRF
+1740 RVESAVRF

-1763 AVAKVTRYHFDYTDL
+1763 AVAKVTRYHFDYSDL

-1817 KVQQSLP
+1817 KVQQTLP
-1824 VDSREIIPEW
+1824 VDSEQVVPEW
-1834 QESREPL
+1834 QEPYEPL
-1841 GVGRGDVPLLGEGY
+1841 GIGRGNVPLLGEGY
-1855 YTIQPDLPQQRLQE
+1855 YTAQLDMPQQRLQE
-1869 SLLSILDPR
+1869 GLRSILSPSR
-1878 RIIGQAYPVYKLPFE
+1878 LLGQAYPFVKLPAE
-1893 FVAGRQLGLNV
+1893 YLAKRQLGIDV
-1904 GPFPEK
+1904 GAFADRV
-1910 TPARGLELAA
+1910 PARGLDLA
-1920 VNVLEAIGFDP
+1920 VINIMEKIGFRP
-1931 VYDKEG
+1931 IYDDEG
-1937 NKTIRGFTQYALG
+1937 NKTTISGFTQYALG

-1965 TLGGKENYATRTGQS
+1965 VLGGKENYATRTGQS
-1980 WLNELGIPI
+1980 WMNELGIPVRV
-1989 TIIKDDNVRSELI
+1989 IKDSDVRNEFI
-2002 NRQFTLKDFTKEMIS
+2002 NRTFTLKDFVDNMIKYDYIPKE
-2017 RNLIPAED
+2017 

>member
-15 GKTPPKP
+15 GKTPPTP

-33 GENAPTTPSPVV
+33 GENAPKTP
-45 QESTKPVVFKEEKS
+45 KPTVETSAKPFVAKEEKS
-59 TTSEEQQKLLTGART
+59 TTTEEQQKLFTGTRT

-81 SESLTAKQKQELIA
+81 SETLTPKQKQELIA
-95 DAERIAAGQK
+95 EADRIAAGERRQ
-105 REVSTGGPTP
+105 VSTGGPTP
-115 SFIKK
+115 SLFKK
-120 LQNVAVSKVLSP
+120 LQDVAYSKVLSP
-132 FKSSYKSVTTAG
+132 FKSSYKTATTAG
-144 GDFSLQSQGEAVA
+144 GDFSLESQGKAWA
-157 GLFGKVLNPINRVGQ
+157 GLLGGIINPVNRIGQ

-180 LQLSIKNPIL
+180 LQLSVKNPVL
-190 RGVAKSAGSLLATPL
+190 KSVVRTAGFVSNPL
-205 AQIGADII
+205 FQVGADII

-225 PDIGE
+225 PDIGG
-230 DKITPSFTDFIN
+230 DKVQFSVIDLVN
-242 QAKDPDWGLKKTV
+242 QAKDPDWGLKKTI

-260 VERNKYI
+260 VERNKFI
-267 GTVQNLIS
+267 GAAQNLIA

-289 QVQYVGKAG
+289 EVQYVGKAG
-298 RATLA
+298 RTALA

-311 LEKYPTLVG
+311 LEKYPVLIG

-325 NRIGMWAIPREIRL
+325 SRIGMWAIPREIRL

-348 LAGKPVQWTEPIADV
+348 LAGKPVQWTEPVADV
-363 IGQGWALTRAQIGDI
+363 IGKGWALTRAQIGDV
-378 ARSVVTLPL
+378 ARATASLPL
-387 RAKGLGDVVVPVFTP
+387 KAKGLDVVPVLAP
-402 ASRISLAGAGR
+402 ASRALLAGAGR
-413 KTLGGEYIL
+413 KSVRGGEYML
-422 NNTTVIRG
+422 SESGVIRG
-430 LAGWSAANAGKGE
+430 LAGWSAANAAKGE
-443 TGHAYALFTSGV
+443 TGFAYNAFKDGV
-455 KEIIDEARDAGV
+455 QEIINEAREQGV
-467 ASKLISLIE
+467 AGKLISLIE
-476 DPELPRTA
+476 NPDLPRSD
-484 IEDGLIKRYK
+484 IEDALIKRYK
-494 AWQDSAYKSVE
+494 AWQDGAYKAVE
-505 QKYKQFGFDFD
+505 QQYKRFGLDYG

-531 TITKD
+531 TISKD
-536 AKSFLRS
+536 AKNWLRS
-543 IDAFGAKPIPFKDKK
+543 INAFNDKGITIADPR
-558 TGKKVVFN
+558 TGKKIVFN

-579 APLKFRSLKAGEEFM
+579 APLKYRSLKAGEEFM

-617 INFFDTD
+617 INFFETD
-624 IGNVADSYSFS
+624 IGNIADSYAYS
-635 LAKQQSREVF
+635 LAKQKSREVF
-645 TRRLMAYGEDAAQ
+645 TRRLMAYGDDAAQ
-658 KLIDV
+658 KLLDV
-663 EIPNKALASELIK
+663 EIPNKMLASELIK
-676 SHKGLVAVRNSL
+676 SHKGLLAVRNSL
-688 RKGAANQR
+688 RQGAASQR
-696 QTLGEIVNRG
+696 ETLRDIVSRG

-728 KTTVTKLRALEFD
+728 KATVAKLQKLEFD

-760 DATHSVLLAQVKE
+760 DAAHSVLLSEIKE
-773 LRQAVEIGDGGL
+773 LRRAIAVGDGGL
-785 AEVRTTL
+785 SEVRTTL

-797 AMFPNSK
+797 AMFPNAR

-820 RGAPVSREARAVTAE
+820 RGAPASREARAVQAE
-835 LRKINAQLDLVDP
+835 LRQINTQLDLVDP

-862 YKDLQNG
+862 YKDLLNG

-910 TIFQGASDV
+910 TIFQGAPDV
-919 IGVHAFPDNKVV
+919 IGVHAFPDNKIV

-963 DRVFIK
+963 NRVFIK

-1009 GDSDVVKNI
+1009 GDPDVVKSI

-1024 SMVGIAH
+1024 TMVGIAH
-1031 ISGDPAAE
+1031 MSGDPAAE

-1127 RLAAA
+1127 RLAEA

-1140 VARSSIASRI
+1140 VARSAIGARI
-1150 NELTAQKEM
+1150 RELTAQKEM
-1159 LAKQKIQRQQV
+1159 LAQQKVQRQQV
-1170 VAGARAQVAQITGT
+1170 VAGARAQVAEIQGR
-1184 KQTVNIAGQKVVLD
+1184 KQTVTVGGQKVVLD
-1198 RAGITKALQAATKE
+1198 RAGITKALEAATKQ

-1223 IAQSVSNI
+1223 IAQAVGEVK
-1231 RVGGRAKQI
+1231 VGGAG
-1240 AVPKPK
+1240 
-1246 ELESII
+1246 SI
-1252 EKVAANEGL
+1252 K
-1261 SVRMLTGKEPNV
+1261 
-1273 GYMVARKEFSS
+1273 
-1284 IVPASDFFEKSTG
+1284 
-1297 VNILESYFNSKKEQL
+1297 
-1312 GGKNYL
+1312 
-1318 GVWHDKKNNEV
+1318 
-1329 VLDVVDNILKED
+1329 
-1341 EAIRTGVERNQ
+1341 
-1352 QSIWDVKNQ
+1352 
-1361 TEIPTGGTGG
+1361 
-1371 REETTGVRGIDT
+1371 
-1383 ATQAVSRN
+1383 
-1391 VPAGNQGVLG
+1391 
-1401 TGVGTSSATTQTIVG
+1401 G
-1416 AERKLLEY
+1416 AETKLLRY
-1424 QDRLTVLFEQAK
+1424 QDRLQVLFEQAK
-1436 TLKQWSDST
+1436 TLKEWNNST

-1458 SMLDM
+1458 AMLNM

-1484 ESTKFIKDKT
+1484 ESTKYIKDQT
-1494 VKTAYERVTQLLHV
+1494 VKAAYERVTQLLHV
-1508 GEVGMAQAEDA
+1508 GEIGLAQAEDA
-1519 VTANRELLDIVKA
+1519 VVANKELIDIVKA
-1532 GRFGEVMAPV
+1532 GRFGEIMAPV

-1570 NLQKLLSTANAGMV
+1570 NLQKLLAKSNAGMV
-1584 RQFLSAANSLFKTYA
+1584 RQFLSAANDLFKTYA

-1618 VAGVDGMTAVKGV
+1618 VAGVDGMTAVNGV
-1631 QAMNAY
+1631 KAMNAL
-1637 NKHGAAKWLDEL
+1637 NKYGPAKWLDEL
-1649 GITDT
+1649 GIVDP
-1654 VVRGQYEQA
+1654 VLRGQYEQA
-1663 LKAAIATGLQGSFT
+1663 LRAAIATGLQGSFT

-1689 ERVINLLNKTGLDS
+1689 ERIINLLNKTGLDS
-1703 FSLGTRMQ
+1703 TSLGTRMQ

-1726 STNSYTRTVRRANT
+1726 STNAYTRGVRRANT

-1763 AVAKVTRYHFDYTDL
+1763 AVAKVTRYHFDYSDL
-1778 SKLDEAALQLVPFW
+1778 SKLDEMMLQFVPFW

-1817 KVQQSLP
+1817 KVQQTLP
-1824 VDSREIIPEW
+1824 VDSEQIIPEW

-1841 GVGRGDVPLLGEGY
+1841 GVGRGNVPLLGEGY
-1855 YTIQPDLPQQRLQE
+1855 YTIQPDMPQQRLQE
-1869 SLLSILDPR
+1869 GLRSILDPR
-1878 RIIGQAYPVYKLPFE
+1878 RLVGQAYPIYKLPFE
-1893 FVAGRQLGLNV
+1893 YIAGKQLGIDV
-1904 GPFPEK
+1904 GPFPER

-1920 VNVLEAIGFDP
+1920 VNVLESIGFDP
-1931 VYDKEG
+1931 IYDKQG
-1937 NKTIRGFTQYALG
+1937 NKTIKGFTQYALG
-1950 NAIPLISRLQRLSGG
+1950 NAIPLISRIQRLSGG
-1965 TLGGKENYATRTGQS
+1965 SLGGKENYATRTGQS

-2002 NRQFTLKDFTKEMIS
+2002 NRQFTLKDFTKEMIE
-2017 RNLIPAED
+2017 RNLIPSEG

>member
-1 MAITPNPVTAFRKS
+1 MAITPNPVTAFRQS

-22 PKLEDYYKTLY
+22 PSLWESEVYGKLY
-33 GENAPTTPSPVV
+33 GKSDSKGVKPKTTTL
-45 QESTKPVVFKEEKS
+45 EEEAKLFK
-59 TTSEEQQKLLTGART
+59 GAQT
-74 VQERIRL
+74 AKERINL
-81 SESLTAKQKQELIA
+81 SPDLTPKQKQELVAEA
-95 DAERIAAGQK
+95 DRIAAGERRQ
-105 REVSTGGPTP
+105 VSVGGPAP
-115 SFIKK
+115 SLFKK
-120 LQNVAVSKVLSP
+120 LQDVAYSKILSP
-132 FKSSYKSVTTAG
+132 FKSAYKTGGDISIESQGKAWAGLVGGVINPLNRLGQSVT
-144 GDFSLQSQGEAVA
+144 
-157 GLFGKVLNPINRVGQ
+157 
-172 SASKELSD
+172 KELSD
-180 LQLSIKNPIL
+180 LQLSQKGPVGRALVQTAGMINPL
-190 RGVAKSAGSLLATPL
+190 GGPLTGAAATL
-205 AQIGADII
+205 I
-213 SMGNTKEELLKR
+213 SMGNKKEELLKR
-225 PDIGE
+225 PDIGT
-230 DKITPSFTDFIN
+230 DKVQFSVIDLVN
-242 QAKDPDWGLKKTV
+242 QAKDPDWGLKKTI

-260 VERNKYI
+260 VERNKFI
-267 GTVQNLIS
+267 GSAQNLIA

-298 RATLA
+298 RTALS

-311 LEKYPTLVG
+311 LAKYPALAG

-325 NRIGMWAIPREIRL
+325 SRIGMWAIPREIRL

-348 LAGKPVQWTEPIADV
+348 LAGKPVQWTEPVADV
-363 IGQGWALTRAQIGDI
+363 IGKGWALTRAQIGDV
-378 ARSVVTLPL
+378 ARATASLPL
-387 RAKGLGDVVVPVFTP
+387 KAKGLDVVPILAP
-402 ASRISLAGAGR
+402 ASRALLAGAGR

-422 NNTTVIRG
+422 NNAGVVRG
-430 LAGWSAANAGKGE
+430 LAGWSAANAAKGE
-443 TGHAYALFTSGV
+443 TGFAYNMFKDTV
-455 KEIIDEARDAGV
+455 KEIVDEAREQGV
-467 ASKLISLIE
+467 AGKLIALIE
-476 DPELPRTA
+476 DPELPRTV
-484 IEDGLIKRYK
+484 IEDGLVKRYK
-494 AWQDSAYKSVE
+494 AWQDEAYKVVE
-505 QKYKQFGFDFD
+505 QQYKRFGFDYG
-516 TDIPDFSFIDNYVHH
+516 TDVPDFSFIDNYVHH
-531 TITKD
+531 TISKD
-536 AKSFLRS
+536 AKNWLRS
-543 IDAFGAKPIPFKDKK
+543 INAFGDGAITVKDPK
-558 TGKKVVFN
+558 TGKNVVFN

-579 APLKFRSLKAGEEFM
+579 APLKYRSLKAGEEFM
-594 GRILEKGGIDEINKI
+594 GRILEKGGIEEINKI

-617 INFFDTD
+617 VNFFETD
-624 IGNVADSYSFS
+624 IGNIADSYAYS
-635 LAKQQSREVF
+635 LAKQKSREVF

-658 KLIDV
+658 KLLDV
-663 EIPNKALASELIK
+663 EIPNKNLANELIK

-688 RKGAANQR
+688 RQGAVGQR
-696 QTLGEIVNRG
+696 QNLRDIVGRG

-728 KTTVTKLRALEFD
+728 KATVAKLQKLEFD

-760 DATHSVLLAQVKE
+760 DAAHSVLLSEIKE
-773 LRQAVEIGDGGL
+773 LRRAIEVGDGGL
-785 AEVRTTL
+785 SEVRTTL

-797 AMFPNSK
+797 AMFPNAK

-820 RGAPVSREARAVTAE
+820 RGAPASREARAVAAE
-835 LRKINAQLDLVDP
+835 LRQINTQLDLVDP

-862 YKDLQNG
+862 YKDLLNG
-869 YRIMGEVRS
+869 YRIMGEVR
-878 AQTYAPDNGFLYTSQ
+878 ATQTYAPDNGFLYTSQ

-919 IGVHAFPDNKVV
+919 IGVHAFPDSKVV

-936 DGIQEIFGSDNF
+936 DGVQEIFGSDNF

-963 DRVFIK
+963 NRVFIK

-1009 GDSDVVKNI
+1009 GDSDIVKNI

-1031 ISGDPAAE
+1031 MSGDPAAE

-1084 VKPQDYMVTPSNSTT
+1084 VKPQNYTVTPSSSAT

-1140 VARSSIASRI
+1140 VARTSIATRI
-1150 NELTAQKEM
+1150 SELTAQKEM
-1159 LAKQKIQRQQV
+1159 LAGQKVQRQQV
-1170 VAGARAQVAQITGT
+1170 VAGARAQVAQIAGT

-1198 RAGITKALQAATKE
+1198 RVGITKALQAATKE

-1223 IAQSVSNI
+1223 IVQAVGDVK
-1231 RVGGRAKQI
+1231 VGGAG
-1240 AVPKPK
+1240 
-1246 ELESII
+1246 SI
-1252 EKVAANEGL
+1252 K
-1261 SVRMLTGKEPNV
+1261 
-1273 GYMVARKEFSS
+1273 
-1284 IVPASDFFEKSTG
+1284 
-1297 VNILESYFNSKKEQL
+1297 
-1312 GGKNYL
+1312 
-1318 GVWHDKKNNEV
+1318 
-1329 VLDVVDNILKED
+1329 
-1341 EAIRTGVERNQ
+1341 
-1352 QSIWDVKNQ
+1352 
-1361 TEIPTGGTGG
+1361 
-1371 REETTGVRGIDT
+1371 
-1383 ATQAVSRN
+1383 
-1391 VPAGNQGVLG
+1391 
-1401 TGVGTSSATTQTIVG
+1401 G
-1416 AERKLLEY
+1416 AETKLLNY
-1424 QDRLTVLFEQAK
+1424 QDRLQVLFEQAK
-1436 TLKQWSDST
+1436 TLKQWSDGT

-1458 SMLDM
+1458 AMLNM

-1484 ESTKFIKDKT
+1484 ESTKYIKDKA
-1494 VKTAYERVTQLLHV
+1494 VKNAYERVTQLLHV
-1508 GEVGMAQAEDA
+1508 GEIGLAQAEDA
-1519 VTANRELLDIVKA
+1519 VVANRELIDIVKA
-1532 GRFGEVMAPV
+1532 GRFGEIMAPV
-1542 EQRVLEGWE
+1542 EARVLEGWE

-1570 NLQKLLSTANAGMV
+1570 NLQKLLAKSNAGMTQ
-1584 RQFLSAANSLFKTYA
+1584 RFLAASRDLFKTYA

-1618 VAGVDGMTAVKGV
+1618 VAGVDGMNAVNGV
-1631 QAMNAY
+1631 KAMNAL
-1637 NKHGAAKWLDEL
+1637 NKYGAVKWLDEL
-1649 GITDT
+1649 GIVDP
-1654 VVRGQYEQA
+1654 VLRGQYEQA

-1689 ERVINLLNKTGLDS
+1689 ERLINVLNKTGLDS
-1703 FSLGTRMQ
+1703 SSLGTRMQ
-1711 PAAENAAEFVRKQGF
+1711 PVGENAAEFVRKQGF
-1726 STNSYTRTVRRANT
+1726 STNSYTRGVRRANT

-1763 AVAKVTRYHFDYTDL
+1763 AVAKVTRYHFDYSDL
-1778 SKLDEAALQLVPFW
+1778 SKLDEAALQFVPFW

-1817 KVQQSLP
+1817 KVQQTLP
-1824 VDSREIIPEW
+1824 VDSEQVVPEW
-1834 QESREPL
+1834 QEPREPL
-1841 GVGRGDVPLLGEGY
+1841 GIGRGNIPFLGEGY
-1855 YTIQPDLPQQRLQE
+1855 YTSQPDMPQQRLQE
-1869 SLLSILDPR
+1869 GLRSILDPR
-1878 RIIGQAYPVYKLPFE
+1878 RLIGQAYPFIKLPAE
-1893 FVAGRQLGLNV
+1893 YLAGRQLGLDV
-1904 GPFPEK
+1904 GPFPER

-1920 VNVLEAIGFDP
+1920 VNVLESIGFDP
-1931 VYDKEG
+1931 IYDKEG
-1937 NKTIRGFTQYALG
+1937 NKTIAGFTQYALG
-1950 NAIPLISRLQRLSGG
+1950 NAIPLISRIQRLSGG
-1965 TLGGKENYATRTGQS
+1965 SLGGKENYATRTGQS

-1989 TIIKDDNVRSELI
+1989 TIIKDDNVRSEFI
-2002 NRQFTLKDFTKEMIS
+2002 NRQFTLKDLTKELIS
-2017 RNLIPAED
+2017 RNLIPAEG

>member
-22 PKLEDYYKTLY
+22 PSLWESEVFGKLY
-33 GENAPTTPSPVV
+33 GSSGDKGVKPKTTTVEEEAKLAKGVQTTKSRINLSPN
-45 QESTKPVVFKEEKS
+45 
-59 TTSEEQQKLLTGART
+59 LTP
-74 VQERIRL
+74 
-81 SESLTAKQKQELIA
+81 KQKQDLIA
-95 DAERIAAGQK
+95 EADRIAAGEKTQ
-105 REVSTGGPTP
+105 VALGGPTP
-115 SFIKK
+115 QLFKK
-120 LQNVAVSKVLSP
+120 LQDVAYSKILSP
-132 FKSSYKSVTTAG
+132 FKSSYKTVTTAG
-144 GDFSLQSQGEAVA
+144 GDFSLQSQGKAWA
-157 GLFGKVLNPINRVGQ
+157 GLLGGIINPVNRIGQ
-172 SASKELSD
+172 SITKELSD
-180 LQLSIKNPIL
+180 LQLSQKNPVVRAL
-190 RGVAKSAGSLLATPL
+190 VKGAGGVVLPL
-205 AQIGADII
+205 PQIGADIL
-213 SMGNTKEELLKR
+213 SMGNKKEQLLQR
-225 PDIGE
+225 SDIGG
-230 DKITPSFTDFIN
+230 DKVQFSVVDLVN

-260 VERNKYI
+260 VEGNKWI
-267 GTVQNLIS
+267 GSVQNLIA

-289 QVQYVGKAG
+289 EIKYVGKAG
-298 RATLA
+298 RTALA

-311 LEKYPTLVG
+311 LEKYPVLAG

-325 NRIGMWAIPREIRL
+325 TRIGMWAIPREIRL

-348 LAGKPVQWTEPIADV
+348 LAGKPVQWTEPVADV
-363 IGQGWALTRAQIGDI
+363 IGKGWALTRAQIGDLSRGL
-378 ARSVVTLPL
+378 ASLPL
-387 RAKGLGDVVVPVFTP
+387 KAKGLDVVPVLAP
-402 ASRISLAGAGR
+402 ASRALLAGAGR
-413 KTLGGEYIL
+413 KTLGGEYLL
-422 NNTTVIRG
+422 NNAGVVRG
-430 LAGWSAANAGKGE
+430 LAGWSAANAAKGE
-443 TGHAYALFTSGV
+443 TGFAYTTFKDGV
-455 KEIIDEARDAGV
+455 EAVINEAREAGV
-467 ASKLISLIE
+467 AGKLISLIE
-476 DPELPRTA
+476 NPDLPRSD
-484 IEDGLIKRYK
+484 IEDALIKRYK
-494 AWQDSAYKSVE
+494 AWQDDAYKAVE
-505 QKYKQFGFDFD
+505 QQYKRFGLDYG

-531 TITKD
+531 TISKD
-536 AKSFLRS
+536 AKNWLRS
-543 IDAFGAKPIPFKDKK
+543 INAFNDKGITFVNPK

-579 APLKFRSLKAGEEFM
+579 APLKYRSLKAGEEFM

-609 FKEVSGTD
+609 FREVSGTD
-617 INFFDTD
+617 INFFETD
-624 IGNVADSYSFS
+624 IGNIADSYAFS
-635 LAKQQSREVF
+635 LAKQKSREVF

-658 KLIDV
+658 KLLDV

-676 SHKGLVAVRNSL
+676 SHKGLLAVRNSL
-688 RKGAANQR
+688 RQGAVNQR
-696 QTLGEIVNRG
+696 QTLRDIVGRG

-728 KTTVTKLRALEFD
+728 KATVAKLRQLEFD

-760 DATHSVLLAQVKE
+760 DAAHSVLLGEIKE
-773 LRQAVEIGDGGL
+773 LRKAIEIGDGGL
-785 AEVRTTL
+785 AEVRQTL

-797 AMFPNSK
+797 AMFPNAK

-820 RGAPVSREARAVTAE
+820 RGAPASREARAVQAE
-835 LRKINAQLDLVDP
+835 LRKITTQLELVDP
-848 NSPEYAALVQQEGY
+848 KSPEYAALIQQEGY
-862 YKDLQNG
+862 YKDLLNG

-878 AQTYAPDNGFLYTSQ
+878 AQTYAPDNGFLYTSM

-910 TIFQGASDV
+910 ALFQGASDV
-919 IGVHAFPDNKVV
+919 VGVHAFPDSKVV

-936 DGIQEIFGSDNF
+936 DGVQEIFGSDNF
-948 VKSIDTQLQ
+948 VKSLDTQLQ

-963 DRVFIK
+963 NRVFIK
-969 TYYDLKQGLP
+969 TYYDLKRGVP

-996 DILDNAG
+996 DILDNAS

-1009 GDSDVVKNI
+1009 GDPDVVKGI

-1024 SMVGIAH
+1024 TMVGIAH
-1031 ISGDPAAE
+1031 MSGDPAAE

-1127 RLAAA
+1127 RLAEAA
-1132 AGARQEVD
+1132 SARKEVD
-1140 VARSSIASRI
+1140 VARSAIASRI
-1150 NELTAQKEM
+1150 NELNAQKEL
-1159 LAKQKIQRQQV
+1159 LATQKVQRQEL
-1170 VAGARAQVAQITGT
+1170 VAGARAQVAEIQGR
-1184 KQTVNIAGQKVVLD
+1184 KQTLKVGGQTVVLD
-1198 RAGITKALQAATKE
+1198 RAGITKALEAATKQ

-1223 IAQSVSNI
+1223 IAQAVSEI
-1231 RVGGRAKQI
+1231 RVGGRAGEI

-1246 ELESII
+1246 QLESII

-1261 SVRMLTGKEPNV
+1261 SVRMLTGKEPTV
-1273 GYMVARKEFSS
+1273 GYMVARKEFST
-1284 IVPASDFFEKSTG
+1284 IVPAPDFFEKSTG
-1297 VNILESYFNSKKEQL
+1297 VNILEEYFNSKKEQL

-1318 GVWHDKKNNEV
+1318 GIWHDKNNDEV
-1329 VLDVVDNILKED
+1329 VLDVVDNILKQD
-1341 EAIRTGVERNQ
+1341 EAVRIGAERNQ
-1352 QSIWDVKNQ
+1352 QAIWDVKNK

-1371 REETTGVRGIDT
+1371 REEQATGLGGVGATTKT
-1383 ATQAVSRN
+1383 AGRN
-1391 VPAGNQGVLG
+1391 VSAGNQGVLG
-1401 TGVGTSSATTQTIVG
+1401 TSVGTSSAKAQTIVG
-1416 AERKLLEY
+1416 AERQLLQY
-1424 QDRLTVLFEQAK
+1424 QDRLQVLFEQAK
-1436 TLKQWSDST
+1436 TLKQWSDGT

-1458 SMLDM
+1458 AMLNM

-1484 ESTKFIKDKT
+1484 ESTKYIKDQT
-1494 VKTAYERVTQLLHV
+1494 VKAAYERVTQLLHV
-1508 GEVGMAQAEDA
+1508 GEIGLAQAEDA
-1519 VTANRELLDIVKA
+1519 VVANKELIDVVRE
-1532 GRFGEVMAPV
+1532 GRFGAVMAPV
-1542 EQRVLEGWE
+1542 EARVLEGWE

-1570 NLQKLLSTANAGMV
+1570 NLQKLLAQSNAGMV
-1584 RQFLSAANSLFKTYA
+1584 KQFLSAANNLFKTYA
-1599 VTSVGFVVRNS
+1599 VTSIGFVVRNS

-1618 VAGVDGMTAVKGV
+1618 VAGVDGMTAVNGV
-1631 QAMNAY
+1631 KAMNAL
-1637 NKHGAAKWLDEL
+1637 NKYGPAKWLDEL
-1649 GITDT
+1649 GIVDP
-1654 VVRGQYEQA
+1654 VLRGQYEQA
-1663 LKAAIATGLQGSFT
+1663 LRAAIATGLQGSFT
-1677 DLREPVIAGTLG
+1677 DLREPVIAGTFG

-1703 FSLGTRMQ
+1703 SSLGTRMQ
-1711 PAAENAAEFVRKQGF
+1711 PVAENAAEFIRKQGF

-1748 PMALDTILKGGSYDD
+1748 PMALDTILRGGSYDD
-1763 AVAKVTRYHFDYTDL
+1763 AVARVTRYHFDYSDL
-1778 SKLDEAALQLVPFW
+1778 SKLDEVALQLVPFW

-1817 KVQQSLP
+1817 KVQQTLP
-1824 VDSREIIPEW
+1824 VDSNETIPEW
-1834 QESREPL
+1834 QEPYEPL
-1841 GVGRGDVPLLGEGY
+1841 GIGRGNVPLLGEGY
-1855 YTIQPDLPQQRLQE
+1855 YTAQLDMPQQRLSE
-1869 SLLSILDPR
+1869 GLRSILDPR
-1878 RIIGQAYPVYKLPFE
+1878 RLVGQAYPIYKLPVE
-1893 FVAGRQLGLNV
+1893 YIAGRQLGIDV
-1904 GPFPEK
+1904 GPFPERA
-1910 TPARGLELAA
+1910 PARGLELAA
-1920 VNVLEAIGFDP
+1920 VNVLESIGFTP
-1931 VYDKEG
+1931 IYDKQG
-1937 NKTIRGFTQYALG
+1937 NKTIAGFTQYALG
-1950 NAIPLISRLQRLSGG
+1950 NAIPLISRIQRLSGG

-1980 WLNELGIPI
+1980 WLNELGIPLR
-1989 TIIKDDNVRSELI
+1989 IIKDDNVRSELI
-2002 NRQFTLKDFTKEMIS
+2002 NRQFTLKEFTKEMID
-2017 RNLIPAED
+2017 RNLIPSED